1 MKLYGWLALL
11 ALTLAAQSA
20 HGTLYRWVDENGRTQ
35 YSDKPPV
42 SAAPKGVSTL
52 DSQGMVRKSP
62 PQPETPEETARR
74 VKAQQDQLDQQRRDR
89 ALLQSFSN
97 TKEID
102 LLRDRQIDAVNGAIQ
117 TNQSRRQGAQAKI
130 DKLNKQIGSF
140 NHAKKTPPDDMT
152 AELVAAQKELADI
165 DVDDQKKMND
175 IAAIRQRAEAD
186 KKRFLELQSA
196 AH

>member
-11 ALTLAAQSA
+11 ALMLAAQSA
-20 HGTLYRWVDENGRTQ
+20 HATLYRWVDENGRVQ
-35 YSDKPPV
+35 YSDKPPL

-62 PQPETPEETARR
+62 PQPENPEETARR
-74 VKAQQDQLDQQRRDR
+74 LKAQQDQQDQQRRDR

-117 TNQSRRQGAQAKI
+117 TNQSRRQSAQAKI
-130 DKLNKQIGSF
+130 EKLNKQISSF
-140 NHAKKTPPDDMT
+140 NKAKKSG
-152 AELVAAQKELADI
+152 ARRYERR
-165 DVDDQKKMND
+165 NG
-175 IAAIRQRAEAD
+175 RRA
-186 KKRFLELQSA
+186 KKRTGGYRSGRSEKDGRYCCNQA
-196 AH
+196 AR